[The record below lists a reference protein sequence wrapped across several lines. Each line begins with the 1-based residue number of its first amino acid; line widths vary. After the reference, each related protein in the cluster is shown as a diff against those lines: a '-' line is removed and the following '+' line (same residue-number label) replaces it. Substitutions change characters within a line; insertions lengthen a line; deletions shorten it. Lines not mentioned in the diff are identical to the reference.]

1 MTIKTDCFLA
11 CRNAAEATRIVAD
24 LSRSTAVGKITLLL
38 PDETDDIDDIPEG
51 CHAMAVGTI
60 TGSDAMGAMA
70 GTSEA
75 EYVLLCTKAT
85 SITLGEGAV
94 ERMVMAAE
102 DSGAAMLY
110 ADHMAE
116 ANGTVRP
123 HPAIDYQYGSIRD
136 DFDFGSVMLMRTRLL
151 RKYAA
156 ARSTGPH
163 YTYSGLYDLRL
174 FLSRKGRIV
183 HLNEYLYTEKETD
196 TRASGVKQFDYVNPA
211 NRDVQIEMEQAA
223 TSHLTDIGAAIDPS
237 GYITPDFDEQY
248 FDVEASVV
256 IPVRNRERTIIDAV
270 KSALSQET
278 DFDYNVIVVDNH
290 STDNTTALL
299 SGVDDP
305 KLIHIIPGRTD
316 LGIGGC
322 WNTAVADR
330 RCGRF
335 AVQLDSDDLYSS
347 TATRSVS
354 KRLPW

>member
-116 ANGTVRP
+116 DNGTVRP

-151 RKYAA
+151 RNMP
-156 ARSTGPH
+156 PH
-163 YTYSGLYDLRL
+163 APPGL
-174 FLSRKGRIV
+174 
-183 HLNEYLYTEKETD
+183 
-196 TRASGVKQFDYVNPA
+196 
-211 NRDVQIEMEQAA
+211 
-223 TSHLTDIGAAIDPS
+223 
-237 GYITPDFDEQY
+237 ITHIQDC
-248 FDVEASVV
+248 
-256 IPVRNRERTIIDAV
+256 
-270 KSALSQET
+270 
-278 DFDYNVIVVDNH
+278 
-290 STDNTTALL
+290 TTC
-299 SGVDDP
+299 
-305 KLIHIIPGRTD
+305 
-316 LGIGGC
+316 GC
-322 WNTAVADR
+322 
-330 RCGRF
+330 
-335 AVQLDSDDLYSS
+335 S
-347 TATRSVS
+347 
-354 KRLPW
+354 